1 MPGPDGDPMRDGP
14 VRDGPVRDGPVRD
27 GWQLPPDAADAPG
40 PRALELDLELTA
52 EMLASAGV
60 GGDHELELAPGA
72 PPPPADIALDPADR
86 RTVLQT
92 GLRAVLLNLPSYFR
106 FDNHVAG
113 VEATD
118 LFALNT
124 LLGASIEGQVVKA
137 LNQQRPLWDPDD
149 EWLGYTFERQS
160 QAFPDVRLVRRMAE
174 GVDVV
179 LGIELKG
186 WFLLAKEGKPSFRFQ
201 QTPAACADHDLLVVV
216 PWYLDN
222 VLSGSPVAAEPFVE
236 SARWAAEYRNY
247 YWQHTRGAAVGADR
261 SIVAPDCAGPY
272 PAKVDEV
279 LDQAVEDAGGNFG
292 RVARSPGL
300 MRDFI
305 TRSNELEVLG
315 IRIQDWHRFLRSHSD
330 QADPDLV
337 SERLAG
343 HLVRA
348 LDQRSAAKAA
358 QVADAFRALIAA
370 LE

>member
-1 MPGPDGDPMRDGP
+1 MSDQDLRSQPAAPPVHGPY
-14 VRDGPVRDGPVRD
+14 VTN
-27 GWQLPPDAADAPG
+27 
-40 PRALELDLELTA
+40 ALELDLDLPEDMIDA
-52 EMLASAGV
+52 AGA
-60 GGDHELELAPGA
+60 GQLDEISTDA
-72 PPPPADIALDPADR
+72 PPPPADVEVDPADR
-86 RTVLQT
+86 RSILQAR
-92 GLRAVLLNLPSYFR
+92 LRTVLLNLPSFFR
-106 FDNHVAG
+106 FGNHIAG

-118 LFALNT
+118 LFALNS

-137 LNQQRPLWDPDD
+137 LNQQRALWDPDSD
-149 EWLGYTFERQS
+149 WLGYTFERQS
-160 QAFPDVRLVRRMAE
+160 QAFPDVRLVRRVPGG
-174 GVDVV
+174 GVEVV

-247 YWQHTRGAAVGADR
+247 YWQHTRGAAPGSDR
-261 SIVAPDCAGPY
+261 SIVAPVGAAPY

-279 LDQAVEDAGGNFG
+279 LDQAVDDAGGNFG

-300 MRDFI
+300 MKDFI
-305 TRSNELEVLG
+305 ARSNELEVLG

-337 SERLAG
+337 SERWAA
-343 HLVRA
+343 HLVRVVSHRSQAKAERVAGLLRALLAA
-348 LDQRSAAKAA
+348 LD
-358 QVADAFRALIAA
+358 D
-370 LE
+370 